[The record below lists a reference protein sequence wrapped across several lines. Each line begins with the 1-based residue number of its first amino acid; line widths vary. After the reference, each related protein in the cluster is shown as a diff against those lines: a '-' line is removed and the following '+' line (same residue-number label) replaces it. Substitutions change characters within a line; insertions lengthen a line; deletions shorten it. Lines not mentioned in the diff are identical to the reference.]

1 MLGDRSLSTLLG
13 GRIARYALVLSALI
27 LVWVAIVADAASANT
42 RSVTV
47 MTQNLYQGTE
57 FAHIRALVGKV
68 GLTEKEIVE
77 ATTADYGTYL
87 ATRFK
92 DRAKQ
97 IAAEIAQNGPALVG
111 LQEVATWHKGEFNF
125 EHPFALPP
133 EVSEDFTQVLIE
145 ALEADGVHYR
155 AVSATSRPE
164 GNFTLAFP
172 VAPGPAPFGL
182 TAVGMVER
190 GVILARRDLP
200 PGQLKL
206 SNPQSATYSC
216 ELCKV
221 TIENPVTKEPIPFTD
236 SWESIDAK
244 VRGKTFRFIT
254 THLDALE
261 PSGIIRFFQA
271 KELLEGPA
279 NTPLPV
285 IVTGDMNSGP
295 NTEPKPTEP
304 PTKFGPAA
312 YEAFLGGGLT
322 DTWVAAGLG
331 APPLT
336 CCHLAFEDLV
346 NDPNA
351 QYTVGNE
358 LDHVF
363 TRGDLSILNEH
374 LAGNKVPSPAPEPF
388 IWPSDHAG
396 VVATLGIGPNAQ
408 RRHRVAAR

>member
-1 MLGDRSLSTLLG
+1 MMRDHVVATYSR
-13 GRIARYALVLSALI
+13 RPALRRAVILFALTWAVI
-27 LVWVAIVADAASANT
+27 GVAAIGVGTASADQ

-57 FAHIRALVGKV
+57 FAHIRVLAQSKTKVSFEEALA
-68 GLTEKEIVE
+68 
-77 ATTADYGTYL
+77 ATTADYTTYVL
-87 ATRFK
+87 TRFK

-97 IAAEIAQNGPALVG
+97 IAAEIVQNEPALVG
-111 LQEVATWHKGEFNF
+111 LQEVATWHKGEFNPLN
-125 EHPFALPP
+125 PFGLPSA
-133 EVSEDFTQVLIE
+133 VSEDFTKVLVE
-145 ALEADGVHYR
+145 ALEADGMHYQ
-155 AVSATSRPE
+155 AVSQTARPE

-172 VAPGPAPFGL
+172 VL
-182 TAVGMVER
+182 TPESFPNPVAVGMVER
-190 GVILARRDLP
+190 GVILARSDLP

-206 SNPQSATYSC
+206 SNAQSGTYSC
-216 ELCKV
+216 EFCKV
-221 TIENPVTKEPIPFTD
+221 TLENPITKEVIPFTD

-261 PSGIIRFFQA
+261 PSGIVRYLQA

-279 NTPLPV
+279 NTSLPV
-285 IVTGDMNSGP
+285 IVTGDMNAGP
-295 NTEPKPTEP
+295 NTP
-304 PTKFGPAA
+304 PSGTGPAA
-312 YEAFLGGGLT
+312 YGAFIAGGLSDSWT
-322 DTWVAAGLG
+322 AAGLG

-351 QYTVGNE
+351 KFAVGQE

-363 TRGDLSILNEH
+363 TRGGFSVLEEH
-374 LAGNKVPSPAPEPF
+374 LVGGTVPKPAPKPF

-396 VVATLGIGPNAQ
+396 MVATLGIAP
-408 RRHRVAAR
+408 